1 MGAERRRA
9 FTGALHACLA
19 TLVLSSSGFAPAL
32 GRTPAEPDWGRL
44 AREIAEETNR
54 LRDDPAS
61 YVPYLEAWL
70 PKFDGLVM
78 ERPGRAFLRTEEGAP
93 AVEEAIAALRAARP
107 AGPLQWSG
115 GLARAAGD
123 HVRDQGPI
131 GGTEHRGTDGSDPAR
146 RMERYGQ
153 WRGAVAENIAYGE
166 NAARDVVLQLL
177 VDDGVPNRGH
187 RDALLDPEWG
197 TSGVACGRHR
207 DYGQMCVMD
216 YAMGYEER

>member
-1 MGAERRRA
+1 VDAEPRRVAGRTVRA
-9 FTGALHACLA
+9 VLA
-19 TLVLSSSGFAPAL
+19 TLALSSSGFAPAL
-32 GRTPAEPDWGRL
+32 GRTRAEPDWGQL

-54 LRDDPAS
+54 LRREPES
-61 YVPYLEAWL
+61 YAAELEAWL
-70 PKFDGLVM
+70 PRFNGLVL

-93 AVEEAIAALRAARP
+93 AVQDAIAALRAARP
-107 AGPLQWSG
+107 SAPLRWSA

-153 WRGAVAENIAYGE
+153 WRGGVAENIAYGE

-197 TSGVACGRHR
+197 VSGVACGRHR

-216 YAMGYEER
+216 YAEGYEER

>member
-1 MGAERRRA
+1 MGAERRGTLRVV
-9 FTGALHACLA
+9 LHAGLA
-19 TLVLSSSGFAPAL
+19 TLLLSSSGLASAL
-32 GRTPAEPDWGRL
+32 GRTPAEPDWGHL
-44 AREIAEETNR
+44 AREVAEETNQ
-54 LRDDPAS
+54 LRRDPAS
-61 YVPYLEAWL
+61 YAPYLEAWL

-78 ERPGRAFLRTEEGAP
+78 ERPGRAFLHTEEGTP
-93 AVEEAIAALRAARP
+93 AVEEAIAAILAARRP
-107 AGPLQWSG
+107 RPLQSST
-115 GLARAAGD
+115 GLARAAGA
-123 HVRDQGPI
+123 HVRDQGNI

-166 NAARDVVLQLL
+166 NAARDVVLHLL

-187 RDALLDPEWG
+187 RDALLDPGWG
-197 TSGVACGRHR
+197 VSGVACGRHR

>member
-1 MGAERRRA
+1 MGAERRGTLRVV
-9 FTGALHACLA
+9 LHAGLA
-19 TLVLSSSGFAPAL
+19 TLLLSSSGLASAL

-44 AREIAEETNR
+44 AREVAEETNQ
-54 LRDDPAS
+54 LRRDPAS
-61 YVPYLEAWL
+61 YAPYLEAWL

-78 ERPGRAFLRTEEGAP
+78 ERPGRAFLRTEEGVP
-93 AVEEAIAALRAARP
+93 AVEEAIAALRAAP
-107 AGPLQWSG
+107 SAGPLQWST

-153 WRGAVAENIAYGE
+153 WRGGVAENIAYGE

-187 RDALLDPEWG
+187 RDALLDPGWG
-197 TSGVACGRHR
+197 VSGVACGRHR

-216 YAMGYEER
+216 YAMGYEDR